1 MNITIYV
8 NGVGTMSIVVMILV
22 GIGAY
27 ILGVFGFAQIIGS
40 IQNVH
45 GRGIGLTLFTIILWS
60 AILVGGWFLMHT
72 FAPAHSV
79 IYYIATG
86 VSLIQ
91 ILGAGRIQ

>member
-1 MNITIYV
+1 MNILIMV
-8 NGVGTMSIVVMILV
+8 LV
-22 GIGAY
+22 GAGAY

-40 IQNVH
+40 LQNIH
-45 GRGIGLTLFTIILWS
+45 ARGIRLTLFTIILWS

-72 FAPAHSV
+72 FAPSHSV

-91 ILGAGRIQ
+91 ILGTGKIQ

>member
-1 MNITIYV
+1 MNILIMV
-8 NGVGTMSIVVMILV
+8 LV
-22 GIGAY
+22 GAGAY

-40 IQNVH
+40 LQNIH
-45 GRGIGLTLFTIILWS
+45 ARGIGLTIILWS

-72 FAPAHSV
+72 FAPSHSV

-91 ILGAGRIQ
+91 ILGTGKIQ

>member
-1 MNITIYV
+1 MNILIMV
-8 NGVGTMSIVVMILV
+8 LV
-22 GIGAY
+22 GVGAY
-27 ILGVFGFAQIIGS
+27 ILGVFGFAQIVGS
-40 IQNVH
+40 LQNVRT
-45 GRGIGLTLFTIILWS
+45 RGIGITLFTIILWS

-72 FAPAHSV
+72 FAPSHSV